1 MILAAHAIQRERG
14 GSVQRPGRN
23 WSKFGRSRSF
33 FFSSPAPLLLL
44 NCQILLSLD
53 AEAWHRHGDGPGL
66 SFSAQT
72 ALLD

>member
-1 MILAAHAIQRERG
+1 MILAAHASQRERRG
-14 GSVQRPGRN
+14 GVQRPGRN

-33 FFSSPAPLLLL
+33 FPPPLLLL

-66 SFSAQT
+66 SFSPQT